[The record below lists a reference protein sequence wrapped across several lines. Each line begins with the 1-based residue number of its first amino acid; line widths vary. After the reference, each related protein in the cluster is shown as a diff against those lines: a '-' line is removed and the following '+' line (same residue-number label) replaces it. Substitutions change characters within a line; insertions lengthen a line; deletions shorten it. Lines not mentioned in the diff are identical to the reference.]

1 MAQSGQNAII
11 RRQVPCSSPSVH
23 GCAWPKTTH
32 QMNIIDPQF
41 TAINTEGER
50 FTQLDC
56 PGAVATE
63 IRKAI
68 TRHRLSGSVYSGGS
82 RYDWRFDSPQY
93 VTLELTR
100 DGEIED
106 QIPLP
111 ATGWAAFVLCAVRRG
126 VDPKEWL
133 TTLLAQ
139 GLAIDIEIRAMVEWL
154 FPTKEEEPAP
164 ASSPEIQRFESIQ
177 REFHGAEAAV

>member
-1 MAQSGQNAII
+1 MIQL
-11 RRQVPCSSPSVH
+11 
-23 GCAWPKTTH
+23 PKTLTSTPSTFR
-32 QMNIIDPQF
+32 QGIPTGLPMPSPN
-41 TAINTEGER
+41 
-50 FTQLDC
+50 
-56 PGAVATE
+56 
-63 IRKAI
+63 
-68 TRHRLSGSVYSGGS
+68 RLLPPLGGRNPRGGS

-139 GLAIDIEIRAMVEWL
+139 GLAHDIEIRAMVEWL